1 MGSNK
6 FFGNWIVKN
15 ILLAIGAFL
24 ALAVVTNILLG
35 VITHHGQEIEVP
47 DFTNMKVS
55 DAKYNAGIA
64 GMRIEVIDSVYVR
77 RMGRGLVYSQNP
89 KAGSKVKKGRRILL
103 TINSVIP
110 KKVQMPNLVGFSMR
124 QAKAELLS
132 RGLNLGK
139 LIYVEDMAT
148 NNVLRQLRRNREIRP
163 GRMIESGSDIDLVVG
178 LSGDDNR
185 TFIPNVVGMKYMHA
199 IDVVH
204 DNSLNIGRLVFDD
217 TVKSYGDTLDAVV
230 YKQGPGASRAPTLM
244 GSDVSLYLTL
254 DTNRV
259 PSR

>member
-55 DAKYNAGIA
+55 DAKYNAGIT